1 MENKV
6 GLDIFYTDTPGV
18 GGRLKKYPEDFIVDE
33 RGIDLQE
40 SEGDYTIAKVW
51 ARNWETNRLID
62 EFSRKL
68 EINRDAISFSG
79 TKDKRAITTQWISFE
94 VKPERLEELS
104 IPDVEIKE
112 YFTSHRSLYRGAH
125 KGNSFE
131 VIVRDMDEE
140 DIEERIDEIGSQL
153 KDIGGFPNW
162 FGVQRFGTL
171 RPITHTVGKCLIM
184 NDFEEAVRTYVANPM
199 EGEEESCY
207 RAREFLEE
215 TWDFEEAL
223 NRYPD
228 VLTFERKMLMHL
240 AENPRD
246 YIGALRRLPHN
257 LLMMF
262 VHAYQSYLFNRMI
275 TERLEEG
282 LQLKD
287 VQVGD
292 FLLPADEDGLPVKS
306 NLVEVEE
313 RNLEKASSM
322 VKNGKAYVSAPLFGH
337 KSEFSKGKQ
346 GEIEREI
353 IESEDIEREDFIIP
367 RISSISSTGTRRE
380 IFAPAGD
387 LQWELKNGGLY
398 LSFYLNKGSY
408 ATTLLREFMKLPP
421 EKIKKYS

>member
-1 MENKV
+1 M
-6 GLDIFYTDTPGV
+6 
-18 GGRLKKYPEDFIVDE
+18 
-33 RGIDLQE
+33 
-40 SEGDYTIAKVW
+40 
-51 ARNWETNRLID
+51 
-62 EFSRKL
+62 
-68 EINRDAISFSG
+68 
-79 TKDKRAITTQWISFE
+79 
-94 VKPERLEELS
+94 
-104 IPDVEIKE
+104 
-112 YFTSHRSLYRGAH
+112 
-125 KGNSFE
+125 
-131 VIVRDMDEE
+131 
-140 DIEERIDEIGSQL
+140 
-153 KDIGGFPNW
+153 
-162 FGVQRFGTL
+162 
-171 RPITHTVGKCLIM
+171 
-184 NDFEEAVRTYVANPM
+184 
-199 EGEEESCY
+199 
-207 RAREFLEE
+207 
-215 TWDFEEAL
+215 
-223 NRYPD
+223 
-228 VLTFERKMLMHL
+228 LTFEMGIIRHL
-240 AENPRD
+240 SKNPD
-246 YIGALRRLPHN
+246 GYVGALKTLPHN